1 MVEIRSENYRPLIN
15 RRRSR
20 KKQDGQ
26 AEAALLQ
33 LQQGGISALY
43 VSLWL
48 SSILT
53 LALLG

>member
-1 MVEIRSENYRPLIN
+1 MVEIRSENYGPLIN
-15 RRRSR
+15 RRSR
-20 KKQDGQ
+20 KQQDGQ